1 VSDSRPDMARM
12 TCPSPL
18 PHHERIVLGHGG
30 GGLLTREL
38 IERVFLPAFA
48 NPVLAGLSD
57 AAILPETWFAPD
69 AADGAAGGG
78 RIAFSTDSH
87 VVQPLRF
94 PGGSIGDLAV
104 NGTVNDLA
112 MGGARPVALS
122 AAFILE
128 EGLDV
133 AVLVGVVA
141 DMARAAEKAGVR
153 IATGDTK
160 VVERG
165 RGDGLSITT
174 AGIGLVPAASR
185 LGSSPPAPGDSI
197 LVSGTVG
204 DHGMAVMSVREGL
217 AFEALI
223 RSDTAALH
231 GLVWDLLSACPD
243 VRLLRDPTRGGLA
256 MTLGELVAGKGI
268 GVEFDE
274 TSVPVAPAVAAACEI
289 LGLDPLQVASE
300 GRLVAVVPEEGA
312 SAALAA
318 LRAHPLGVG
327 AVRIGR
333 IVADHPGLVVAR
345 TALGGAR
352 IVPMPLGEQLPR
364 IC

>member
-1 VSDSRPDMARM
+1 MSGEPPDMTRM
-12 TCPSPL
+12 ACPSPL
-18 PHHERIVLGHGG
+18 PHHERIVVGHGG
-30 GGLLTREL
+30 GGVLTREL
-38 IERVFLPAFA
+38 IEKVFLSAFG
-48 NPVLAGLSD
+48 NPILAGLGDS
-57 AAILPETWFAPD
+57 AVLPAEWFSPAR
-69 AADGAAGGG
+69 GAGE
-78 RIAFSTDSH
+78 RLAFSTDSF
-87 VVQPLRF
+87 VVQPLVF

-112 MGGARPVALS
+112 MSGARPIALS

-133 AVLVGVVA
+133 GVLSRIVA
-141 DMARAAEKAGVR
+141 DMARAARTAGVG
-153 IATGDTK
+153 IVTGDTK

-174 AGIGLVPAASR
+174 AGLGLVPADSR
-185 LGSSPPAPGDSI
+185 LGSRPPEAGDAI

-217 AFEALI
+217 AFEAPI
-223 RSDTAALH
+223 QTDSAPLH
-231 GLVWDLLSACPD
+231 GLVAALLAAFPD
-243 VRLLRDPTRGGLA
+243 VALLRDPTRGGLA

-268 GVEFDE
+268 GIEFDE
-274 TSVPVAPAVAAACEI
+274 AAVPVDPVVASACEI
-289 LGLDPLQVASE
+289 LGLDPFQVANE
-300 GRLVAVVPEEGA
+300 GKLVAVVPAAGA
-312 SAALAA
+312 EAALAA
-318 LRAHPLGVG
+318 LRAHPLGG
-327 AVRIGR
+327 KAARIGR

-345 TALGGAR
+345 TPYGGTR

>member
-1 VSDSRPDMARM
+1 MTLARPDMTRIA
-12 TCPSPL
+12 CPAPL

-48 NPVLAGLSD
+48 NPVLSPLTDS
-57 AAILPETWFAPD
+57 AILPGGWFAPD
-69 AADGAAGGG
+69 PSDGAGGGG
-78 RIAFSTDSH
+78 RIAFSTDSY

-94 PGGSIGDLAV
+94 PGGSIGSLAV

-112 MGGARPVALS
+112 MVGARPVALS

-133 AVLVGVVA
+133 ALLVGIVA
-141 DMARAAEKAGVR
+141 DMARAAKKAGVG

-174 AGIGLVPAASR
+174 TGIGLVPADSR
-185 LGSSPPAPGDSI
+185 LGAMPPGPGDVI

-217 AFEALI
+217 AFEASI
-223 RSDTAALH
+223 QTDSAALH
-231 GLVWDLLSACPD
+231 GLVAALLASCPD

-256 MTLGELVAGKGI
+256 MTLGELVTGKGLGI
-268 GVEFDE
+268 EFDE
-274 TSVPVAPAVAAACEI
+274 GAVPVDPVVAAACEI
-289 LGLDPLQVASE
+289 LGLDPLEVANE
-300 GRLVAVVPEEGA
+300 GKLVAVVPEAGAEG
-312 SAALAA
+312 ALAA
-318 LRAHPLGVG
+318 LRAHPLGG
-327 AVRIGR
+327 RAARIGR

-345 TALGGAR
+345 TPYGGAR